1 MTPEQEQALQIHI
14 KAIARILYDDTPA
27 EELTSLGGIEQ
38 AVRRQMQK
46 HVMPEVGI
54 FLSQQI
60 PTLPTPPEAIADKS
74 KASSETSRLRKSKQK
89 N

>member
-1 MTPEQEQALQIHI
+1 MTPEQEQALQVQI

-27 EELTSLGGIEQ
+27 AALTSLSGIEQ
-38 AVRRQMQK
+38 AVRRQIQK

-54 FLSQQI
+54 FLSQQR
-60 PTLPTPPEAIADKS
+60 PTLPEAIDDKL
-74 KASSETSRLRKSKQK
+74 KASSETSRLRQNKQK